1 MMMRTASIFA
11 MLATSMAGAPT
22 PTTTLTLRTGTQTE
36 TLPTRTESATLPT
49 RTETAT
55 LPTRTETMT
64 LRTATLSQIPGTP
77 VPPTAAPGT
86 VEQSAD
92 IYIISV
98 MELTDLV
105 AQVGSIQTTTT
116 SVLGSTTSAVCQN
129 ICEMEATG
137 SALTGACYNCDGT
150 AQSRGAAALA
160 PGRYRMWVIGRTALS
175 TDVARDTLTAAIK
188 ALIEGAGGAFESL
201 TVTLSVIYVDDSD
214 DSLSDGAIAG
224 IVIGCITF
232 VIIVVALVY
241 CLCCQKPAEAD
252 DSSSS
257 SSSSSSKKNKDT
269 SPDEA

>member
-49 RTETAT
+49 RTQTMT
-55 LPTRTETMT
+55 LPT
-64 LRTATLSQIPGTP
+64 ATVSLVADTP
-77 VPPTAAPGT
+77 VPATAAPGT

-160 PGRYRMWVIGRTALS
+160 PGRYRMYVLGRTALAVDS
-175 TDVARDTLTAAIK
+175 ARASLTAAIK
-188 ALIEGAGGAFESL
+188 AIIEGAGGVFESL
-201 TVTLSVIYVDDSD
+201 SLSLSTVYVEDDD
-214 DSLSDGAIAG
+214 DSLSGGAIAG
-224 IVIGCITF
+224 IVIGCVVF
-232 VIIVVALVY
+232 VVIVAVLIY
-241 CLCCQKPAEAD
+241 CCCCKTAENAEEN
-252 DSSSS
+252 DSSSD
-257 SSSSSSKKNKDT
+257 SKSDNN
-269 SPDEA
+269 PDAEEA

>member
-49 RTETAT
+49 RTQTMT
-55 LPTRTETMT
+55 LPT
-64 LRTATLSQIPGTP
+64 ATVSLVADTP
-77 VPPTAAPGT
+77 VPATAAPGT

-160 PGRYRMWVIGRTALS
+160 PGRYRMYVLGRTALAAS
-175 TDVARDTLTAAIK
+175 VVETSLTASIRT
-188 ALIEGAGGAFESL
+188 LIEGAGGVFESL
-201 TVTLSVIYVDDSD
+201 TVTLTVISTDDD
-214 DSLSDGAIAG
+214 DSLSGGAIAG
-224 IVIGCITF
+224 IVIGCVVF
-232 VIIVVALVY
+232 VVIVVVLIY
-241 CLCCQKPAEAD
+241 CFCCKTSTEAD

-257 SSSSSSKKNKDT
+257 SSSSSKKNNEH